1 MTNKELKCNC
11 GKVYKH
17 RSSLSRHKKTCKI
30 QIDTKNQDLLN
41 KLINKSNELL
51 DKITEIPGIN
61 STIQNNIIQTTNI
74 NNEITFKIYLDK
86 KCTDAIS
93 IEHFVNN
100 LRIKLDDY
108 KTNI

>member
-41 KLINKSNELL
+41 KLINTQFSRNNSVTKAGTALIKLKRAQEDVLNAQQDLNNE
-51 DKITEIPGIN
+51 TEISNSFIN
-61 STIQNNIIQTTNI
+61 SL
-74 NNEITFKIYLDK
+74 ITSREQL
-86 KCTDAIS
+86 
-93 IEHFVNN
+93 EN
-100 LRIKLDDY
+100 LKLNY
-108 KTNI
+108 K